1 MSEENKKE
9 VSPYKETETPVY
21 AETEVK
27 SQEYSS
33 SSTKVPAKVSE
44 EEKPKPVN
52 NEGKK

>member
-27 SQEYSS
+27 SPEYG
-33 SSTKVPAKVSE
+33 TKVPAPAKVSE